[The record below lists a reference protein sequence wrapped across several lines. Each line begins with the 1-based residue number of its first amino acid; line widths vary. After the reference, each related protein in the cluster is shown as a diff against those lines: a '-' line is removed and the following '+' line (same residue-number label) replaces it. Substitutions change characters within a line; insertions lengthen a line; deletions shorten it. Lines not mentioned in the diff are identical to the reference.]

1 MSMSKLNKHII
12 TEFYFSIFLSL
23 YPFEVLILFRP
34 GRRMRITNS
43 CNLSG
48 DYYNHPTDISINKCL
63 EDLIEDNEE
72 LKDTVALVNSETGK
86 EVTYREL
93 NEQANRVARVLLNNI
108 KSNNTNPNSDGDY
121 IVALR

>member
-1 MSMSKLNKHII
+1 
-12 TEFYFSIFLSL
+12 
-23 YPFEVLILFRP
+23 
-34 GRRMRITNS
+34 MRITNS

-48 DYYNHPTDISINKCL
+48 DYYKHPADISINKCL
-63 EDLIEDNEE
+63 EDLIEDNED
-72 LKDTVALVNSETGK
+72 LKATVALVNSETGK

-93 NEQANRVARVLLNNI
+93 NEKANRLARVLLNNI